1 VSDVWMLRGPSFVNC
16 NCAYGCPCQFGSPS
30 THGNCRA
37 IAANQIVEG
46 HYRGASLGGLNFL
59 MLVEWPGEI
68 AEGNG
73 RCQFI
78 IDERADAAQ
87 REALG
92 KIGRGEDTTPG
103 ATHFYVFNST
113 MSEVLDPIYAPI
125 ECEIGVERRHAR
137 VRVPDL
143 VESSGDPIV
152 DSFSGNEFRA
162 GIGLPNGFEYTYAEM
177 GNGSTRTRTRAGV
190 QLDLSNSYGQFYELH
205 MNQDGPIR

>member
-1 VSDVWMLRGPSFVNC
+1 MPDRWTLRGPSFVNC

-37 IAANQIVEG
+37 LAVTRIDAGNFDDV
-46 HYRGASLGGLNFL
+46 RLDGLRFL

-73 RCQFI
+73 RSQFV

-87 REALG
+87 RDVLG
-92 KIGRGEDTTPG
+92 KILRGESTTPG

-125 ECEIGVERRHAR
+125 ECEIDVARRRAR
-137 VRVPDL
+137 VRVADWI
-143 VESSGDPIV
+143 ESEGAPIINPHSGDEV
-152 DSFSGNEFRA
+152 RA
-162 GIGLPNGFEYTYAEM
+162 AIELPNGFEYTRAEM
-177 GNGSTRTRTRAGV
+177 ASGTTRARAGI
-190 QLDLSNSYGQFYELH
+190 QLDLSSSYGQFYDLH